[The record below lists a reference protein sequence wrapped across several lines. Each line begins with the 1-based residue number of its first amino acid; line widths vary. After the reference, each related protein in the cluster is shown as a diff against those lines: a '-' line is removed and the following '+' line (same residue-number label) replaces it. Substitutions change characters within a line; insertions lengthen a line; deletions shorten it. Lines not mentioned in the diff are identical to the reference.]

1 MERKRER
8 SKNLWA
14 PAPEEEE
21 KEEEKRFCFG
31 ASKRK
36 DVKEEEKVFSVWVK
50 QVRDRGRCR
59 EVLSHC
65 VPASK
70 GEKV

>member
-1 MERKRER
+1 MKRKRER

-21 KEEEKRFCFG
+21 VEKRFCFG

-59 EVLSHC
+59 EVLSHP
-65 VPASK
+65 VRASK